1 MYNNGM
7 SPNIEALYPPVNYP
21 VGRETPCLHPLL
33 SWDHRENWV
42 LKGMTQGVSNLF
54 DVLIKML

>member
-7 SPNIEALYPPVNYP
+7 SPNIEAFYPPVNYP
-21 VGRETPCLHPLL
+21 VGRETPCLNSLL

-42 LKGMTQGVSNLF
+42 LKGMTQGVS
-54 DVLIKML
+54 I